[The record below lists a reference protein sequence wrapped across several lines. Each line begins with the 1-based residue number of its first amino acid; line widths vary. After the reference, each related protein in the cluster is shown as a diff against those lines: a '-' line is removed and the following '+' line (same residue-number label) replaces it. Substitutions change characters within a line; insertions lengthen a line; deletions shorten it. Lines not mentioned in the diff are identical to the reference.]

1 MSRSVIVL
9 WGKHVSRAPVLTFI
23 SSETGKLD
31 SSTLAAGSSFFSERG
46 DFRVFPP
53 SEKLLKLSTFKKI
66 NKKIGLHFPPSNIL
80 EVMSSCCVLAG
91 IVSRGC
97 REDYCRQAVTSG

>member
-1 MSRSVIVL
+1 MIFS
-9 WGKHVSRAPVLTFI
+9 KHVSSAPVLTFI
-23 SSETGKLD
+23 SSETGELD
-31 SSTLAAGSSFFSERG
+31 SSPCAPRSSFFSERG

-53 SEKLLKLSTFKKI
+53 SQKLLKLSTFKKI

-91 IVSRGC
+91 IVSRGR
-97 REDYCRQAVTSG
+97 REDYCSQAVTSG

>member
-1 MSRSVIVL
+1 MIL
-9 WGKHVSRAPVLTFI
+9 GKHVSSAPVLTFI
-23 SSETGKLD
+23 SSETDELD
-31 SSTLAAGSSFFSERG
+31 SSPAPRSSFLSERG

-91 IVSRGC
+91 IVSRGR
-97 REDYCRQAVTSG
+97 REDYCSQAVTSG